1 MNSDAE
7 NQKEAIHD
15 RIVEIAREVLNLQPG
30 QPEISGDTKFTDDL
44 GAESLDMAQFV
55 MSLEEEYQEPIE
67 DEQIMGL
74 ITVQDTVDYI
84 YNRFIKTDG

>member
-7 NQKEAIHD
+7 SQKEAIYD
-15 RIVEIAREVLNLQPG
+15 RIVEISREVLNLQPG
-30 QPEISGDTKFTDDL
+30 QPEINGETNFTDDL

-55 MSLEEEYQEPIE
+55 MSLEEEYHESIE

-74 ITVQDTVDYI
+74 KTIQDAVEYI
-84 YNRFIKTDG
+84 YNRLIKSDG